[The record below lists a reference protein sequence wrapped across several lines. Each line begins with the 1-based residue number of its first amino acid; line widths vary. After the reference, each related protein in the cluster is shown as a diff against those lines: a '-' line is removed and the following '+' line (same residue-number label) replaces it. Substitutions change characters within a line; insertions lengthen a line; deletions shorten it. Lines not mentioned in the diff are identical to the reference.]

1 MRNQSSYRI
10 NPNFLS
16 PPPRYDLSIYSVSP
30 LHKITTEINRINFP
44 EFGRHGSSVELFVE
58 IPIVS
63 STTPYSQTFARR
75 RWICPEP
82 AAPQIEQRRR
92 QEPRQVSRRERA
104 FHSSA
109 REGTPNSYGEAQ
121 VTVEG
126 SLSFRWADELIA
138 PWGSTSFPAA
148 ASKGIPNFVG
158 VLVFAVRRLT
168 VELSYALMTLLCTS
182 LASSPLPLAL

>member
-1 MRNQSSYRI
+1 LFVRFFSYPYFSIIFTGRCHRLVNNNNVRLVNFSSPVAPFFCPTREPEFVKNSIPMRNQSSYRI

-109 REGTPNSYGEAQ
+109 REGTTNSYGESQ
-121 VTVEG
+121 VEVEG
-126 SLSFRWADELIA
+126 S
-138 PWGSTSFPAA
+138 
-148 ASKGIPNFVG
+148 
-158 VLVFAVRRLT
+158 
-168 VELSYALMTLLCTS
+168 
-182 LASSPLPLAL
+182 